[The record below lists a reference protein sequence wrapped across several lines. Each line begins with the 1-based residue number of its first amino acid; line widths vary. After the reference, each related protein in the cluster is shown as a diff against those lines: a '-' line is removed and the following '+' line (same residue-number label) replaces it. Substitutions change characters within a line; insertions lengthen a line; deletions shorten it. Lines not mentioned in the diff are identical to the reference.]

1 MGKKKFIQSVTEALG
16 LDDFKKSNKKKAIKI
31 LLKKLNGK
39 KEVLDK
45 ALKAKPEKKV
55 RKDLEE
61 EREIVVCH
69 IGKGEKILKKLY
81 S

>member
-1 MGKKKFIQSVTEALG
+1 MGKKKFIQNVTEALG
-16 LDDFKKSNKKKAIKI
+16 LDDFQTSNKKKAVKI

-45 ALKAKPEKKV
+45 SLKGKIEKKA
-55 RKDLEE
+55 RKELEE
-61 EREIVVCH
+61 EREIILCH
-69 IGKGEKILKKLY
+69 IEKGEKILKKLN